1 MSQPKLCGTSHVIP
15 SRSYA
20 LAATVH
26 PVRHDGITISGAPC
40 RLAAAR
46 RPVARRFLCRRRERE
61 ERSSSARASTTWDV
75 PPWPA
80 TNIGTRSRPW
90 RFGLGCSQIYYP
102 IPTPVPTPAESP
114 PTPLCEPRLRA
125 PTGAV
130 PLADPQ
136 LRHLCRA
143 TVPQRL
149 PGCFS
154 GSPRDRIKHC
164 ARGIAILRR

>member
-26 PVRHDGITISGAPC
+26 PVRHDGTRITISGAPC

-75 PPWPA
+75 PPLAGHQYWNAESPLA
-80 TNIGTRSRPW
+80 
-90 RFGLGCSQIYYP
+90 FGLGCSQIYYP

-130 PLADPQ
+130 LSQIHSYGIFVAQQFLNGFQDAFPGRRVTGSSIA
-136 LRHLCRA
+136 RA
-143 TVPQRL
+143 A
-149 PGCFS
+149 
-154 GSPRDRIKHC
+154 SPF
-164 ARGIAILRR
+164 